1 MILAIVF
8 LLYSVGIISAL
19 QVLFNVS
26 HETIYQTDRLFFCAQ
41 RPEKRVIYI
50 HDRKILDIPNP
61 VPKLK
66 RTLQLGKEEGV
77 NGYEA
82 FLAREKRSE
91 VDSF

>member
-1 MILAIVF
+1 MFHMKQFISQAEYFFVR
-8 LLYSVGIISAL
+8 SVKKKK
-19 QVLFNVS
+19 
-26 HETIYQTDRLFFCAQ
+26 RLFSVMKNIFCFT
-41 RPEKRVIYI
+41 PT
-50 HDRKILDIPNP
+50 P

-66 RTLQLGKEEGV
+66 RRLQLGKEEGV